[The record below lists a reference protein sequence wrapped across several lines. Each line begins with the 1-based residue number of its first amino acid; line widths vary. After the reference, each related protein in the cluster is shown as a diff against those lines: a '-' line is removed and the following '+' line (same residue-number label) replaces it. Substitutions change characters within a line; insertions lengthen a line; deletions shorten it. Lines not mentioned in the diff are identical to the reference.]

1 MSPGATLTLTLT
13 QTQTLTLTLTL
24 TLNPEQDYRAKLAGK
39 TNVMLPAV
47 GCGKLATCSEN
58 FGCAVASLA
67 LATDCAPA
75 VTVVA
80 GLLGVIS
87 LDMAC
92 RSLSY
97 KLRARC

>member
-1 MSPGATLTLTLT
+1 MKRPRTGPSPLDVGAGPH
-13 QTQTLTLTLTL
+13 
-24 TLNPEQDYRAKLAGK
+24 NVIGIDWSGAKLAGK

-67 LATDCAPA
+67 LATDCAPT

-80 GLLGVIS
+80 GLLGVVS